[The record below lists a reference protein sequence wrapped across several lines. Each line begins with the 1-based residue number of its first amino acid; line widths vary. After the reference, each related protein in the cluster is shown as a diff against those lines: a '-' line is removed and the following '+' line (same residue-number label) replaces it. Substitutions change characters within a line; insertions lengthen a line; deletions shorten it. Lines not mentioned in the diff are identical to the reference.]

1 MSGATILAVFSSS
14 LPETFF
20 VPRTVPA
27 TAILFKE
34 PDVLLTARQN
44 AFKSKPK
51 RSCKKTILPLGRIK
65 KTLSPLTKKIS
76 NVFQPFS
83 NLKSKLYS
91 KAGLSCLVPKLLRPF
106 DPLIEKIRCKL
117 GLDEVNDFMP
127 GNECNPNSCINPI
140 LETKIVTNDLG
151 LPNTDFL
158 TRGRVSTLDDCF
170 RDMSKAKYGSRVRA
184 KILDDVSC
192 EKFRYQNI
200 CEELIDQNLV
210 LYEEDCRSPGY
221 EFLMLN

>member
-1 MSGATILAVFSSS
+1 M
-14 LPETFF
+14 
-20 VPRTVPA
+20 
-27 TAILFKE
+27 
-34 PDVLLTARQN
+34 
-44 AFKSKPK
+44 
-51 RSCKKTILPLGRIK
+51 KKG
-65 KTLSPLTKKIS
+65 LSPLTKKIS

-127 GNECNPNSCINPI
+127 GNECNPNSCINPT

-192 EKFRYQNI
+192 ENFRYQNI

-221 EFLMLN
+221 EFLLLR